1 MSLKASGS
9 HWCLQQGELSDEELF
24 QKTVLISQG
33 GDKLE
38 EGLRLLSIFLSAE
51 FEISKRYIYKLK
63 SLCEFYCLDTTAS
76 VAETWEMMTLPRW
89 ERGQSLELKK
99 KSKVSTILRP
109 GHEKS
114 RTTKQTE
121 VLWDFKTSY
130 NFTEV

>member
-1 MSLKASGS
+1 MRGA
-9 HWCLQQGELSDEELF
+9 LSKDC
-24 QKTVLISQG
+24 TDITR

-76 VAETWEMMTLPRW
+76 VAETWELMTLPRW
-89 ERGQSLELKK
+89 GKGKSWNWK

>member
-1 MSLKASGS
+1 MRGA
-9 HWCLQQGELSDEELF
+9 LSKDC
-24 QKTVLISQG
+24 TDITR

-38 EGLRLLSIFLSAE
+38 EVETAFNFFKCWVWNIQEIYIQAKVIMWILLPRYDSLS
-51 FEISKRYIYKLK
+51 SWKP
-63 SLCEFYCLDTTAS
+63 
-76 VAETWEMMTLPRW
+76 WEMMTLPRW
-89 ERGQSLELKK
+89 GKGKAWNWK